1 MTKIRSLKHQLRRVV
16 LFVLILIGIFLFI
29 MGWTIYEIYLF
40 DSIYQ
45 RIRLAFNQVNDVIAG
60 RSHPSI
66 VIKEMRYFNYN
77 SERYENL
84 LKGYDENLVE
94 KESIISE
101 LRSFAN
107 FLRGYEGDY
116 IRKHKNQIRN
126 FYGIVLTASL
136 VLLILLYRSFERF
149 RFFIDKVLRKIS
161 QIADNVYVLPIPID
175 EPSFEEELKINDS
188 INDLNTVF
196 SIYETIKEMPLTT
209 STEDFVFTVGPYL
222 CKLFNSQR
230 FSVAFIDWENNSVIA
245 EVAYISKSNIVPKLK
260 AGFSQKLEET
270 SLGEMIKKNEKT
282 RIINDIHKRYE
293 LTKSKSLGLLIE
305 EGFKSNLTLLSSINS
320 RPFGFMFLSSDK
332 TDNYTEDDGRLFAAL
347 STVISYRLYY
357 SLILQKLLSSFGNS
371 LVNVVEFK
379 DNETGN
385 HIKRV
390 AAYAKTIAQELNL
403 GPRLVRE
410 IYQFSSLH
418 DVGKI
423 AIPDRILLKPGRLD
437 SEEWEIMKKHVEKG
451 LEVIESFEKEAMNIM
466 DENSFRTMKNII
478 ADHHERWDGKG
489 YPCGKKKNEI
499 SIEGRIVGI
508 ADVFDALTTK
518 RPYKEP
524 FSFDESVA
532 IISKESGSHFDP
544 DVVQAFFNKID
555 EIKMIYEELK
565 D

>member
-1 MTKIRSLKHQLRRVV
+1 MKKIRSLKDYMKRTMLLVSI
-16 LFVLILIGIFLFI
+16 FIGICVFV

-45 RIRLAFNQVNDVIAG
+45 RTRLAFNQVNDVVAG
-60 RSHPSI
+60 RSHPSV
-66 VIKEMRYFNYN
+66 VIEEMRHFNYS

-84 LKGYDENLVE
+84 LKNYDESLAQ
-94 KESIISE
+94 KESIINE

-107 FLRGYEGDY
+107 FLREYEAEY
-116 IRKHKNQIRN
+116 IRKHKDQIRKV
-126 FYGIVLTASL
+126 YGIIFIASL
-136 VLLILLYRSFERF
+136 VLLIFSYRSFALF
-149 RFFIDKVLRKIS
+149 RFFVDKVLRKTS
-161 QIADNVYVLPIPID
+161 QIAGNVYVSPIPID
-175 EPSFEEELKINDS
+175 EPSCEEELKINDS
-188 INDLNTVF
+188 INDINTVF
-196 SIYETIKEMPLTT
+196 SIYETLRETPLTT

-230 FSVAFIDWENNSVIA
+230 FSVAFIDWDNSSVIA
-245 EVAYISKSNIVPKLK
+245 EVAYISKSNIVPRLT

-270 SLGEMIKKNEKT
+270 SLGEMIKKEEKT
-282 RIINDIHKRYE
+282 RIINDIQKRYE

-305 EGFKSNLTLLSSINS
+305 EGFKSNLTLLASINS
-320 RPFGFMFLSSDK
+320 RPFGFLFLTSDK
-332 TDNYTEDDGRLFAAL
+332 TDNYTEYDESLFAAI

-357 SLILQKLLSSFGNS
+357 SLILQKLLSSFANS
-371 LVNVVEFK
+371 LVNLVEFK

-390 AAYAKTIAQELNL
+390 AGYAKAIAQELNL
-403 GPRLVRE
+403 SPRLVRE

-418 DVGKI
+418 DIGKV
-423 AIPDRILLKPGRLD
+423 AVPDRILLKPGRLD
-437 SEEWEIMKKHVEKG
+437 LQEWEIMKKHVEKG
-451 LEVIESFEKEAMNIM
+451 LEVIENFEKEAKNII
-466 DENSFRTMKNII
+466 DDISFRTMKNII
-478 ADHHERWDGKG
+478 ADHHEHWDGKG

-544 DVVQAFFNKID
+544 DVVQAFFNRID
-555 EIKMIYEELK
+555 EIELIYEKLK